1 MADAIEKGALA
12 ASKAQFIGNV
22 PESSRYGGE
31 TIRDKARGA
40 LFNLGIDRRGVNT
53 LIGDMRADSIIDNI
67 GLVDLTPVALPAVIQ
82 EGARSLKQGDYVS
95 GIADLAFSALEMAPG
110 VRLAS
115 PYVKKLIKIIA
126 NKANKAA
133 PVDETKRKLMQGGLA
148 APIVASS
155 GILSQLPIGK
165 INEVVPVIKAVGRV
179 LPADFSIASLKDF
192 KKGLRSAKA
201 NARNEWKNFDPE
213 MGEDIINQLDE
224 MSPEKQFSELEDTGH
239 MDVEALIKNI
249 KQKYPGASTDEILK
263 LFPSGS
269 TSRASIKMIDPN
281 YTFVEHSKKAFGNKE
296 DAIKE
301 LNLLRKKNP
310 NVEFTSLFSE
320 SRGHQIYFKKLD
332 KDVVTYSN
340 RKKFPNA
347 QIDDTL
353 WYDPDF
359 YIPSSEAPV

>member
-67 GLVDLTPVALPAVIQ
+67 GLADLTPVALPAVIQ

-110 VRLAS
+110 FKLAS

-165 INEVVPVIKAVGRV
+165 IKEVAPVIKKI
-179 LPADFSIASLKDF
+179 LPLPKSLYQIPALIRQTDDAIETGFKENIDMLDNAEVKEIIDEIGFDRETLERLGIDPDNINKSDLLNDEVAWSLKKDPMMNP
-192 KKGLRSAKA
+192 
-201 NARNEWKNFDPE
+201 NAD
-213 MGEDIINQLDE
+213 LDE
-224 MSPEKQFSELEDTGH
+224 EELYEGMLSEIDDYLDGVIEFDDLDSGSGG
-239 MDVEALIKNI
+239 AYNLIKSLQDDYGLNKEGI
-249 KQKYPGASTDEILK
+249 RKYLK
-263 LFPSGS
+263 L
-269 TSRASIKMIDPN
+269 
-281 YTFVEHSKKAFGNKE
+281 
-296 DAIKE
+296 
-301 LNLLRKKNP
+301 
-310 NVEFTSLFSE
+310 SLIE
-320 SRGHQIYFKKLD
+320 
-332 KDVVTYSN
+332 
-340 RKKFPNA
+340 
-347 QIDDTL
+347 
-353 WYDPDF
+353 
-359 YIPSSEAPV
+359 

>member
-155 GILSQLPIGK
+155 GILSQLPIG
-165 INEVVPVIKAVGRV
+165 NLPVSKVIYANKTFPAIKLETLLKEGLDV
-179 LPADFSIASLKDF
+179 LPSFKSAINKIDIATAKSNIIERGSNLPENLTDKDYLKIAEELKLDDMSDTEF
-192 KKGLRSAKA
+192 IL
-201 NARNEWKNFDPE
+201 EQVD
-213 MGEDIINQLDE
+213 DIRDYLDGKISLDE
-224 MSPEKQFSELEDTGH
+224 IPINIELPSGEKISLGRDVIQDLQQNYSMS
-239 MDVEALIKNI
+239 N
-249 KQKYPGASTDEILK
+249 DEIAKFL
-263 LFPSGS
+263 
-269 TSRASIKMIDPN
+269 
-281 YTFVEHSKKAFGNKE
+281 
-296 DAIKE
+296 
-301 LNLLRKKNP
+301 
-310 NVEFTSLFSE
+310 SE
-320 SRGHQIYFKKLD
+320 QLGLI
-332 KDVVTYSN
+332 
-340 RKKFPNA
+340 
-347 QIDDTL
+347 
-353 WYDPDF
+353 
-359 YIPSSEAPV
+359 E

>member
-1 MADAIEKGALA
+1 MAEAIEKGALA

-53 LIGDMRADSIIDNI
+53 LIGDMRADNIIDNI

-95 GIADLAFSALEMAPG
+95 GIVDLAFSALEMAPG
-110 VRLAS
+110 FKLAS

-165 INEVVPVIKAVGRV
+165 INEVVPVIKKI
-179 LPADFSIASLKDF
+179 LPLPKSLYQIPALIRQTDDAIETGFRENIDMFDNAEAKEIIDEIGFDRETLEKLGIDPDNIDKFDLLNDEVVWSLK
-192 KKGLRSAKA
+192 KEPMMNP
-201 NARNEWKNFDPE
+201 NAY
-213 MGEDIINQLDE
+213 LDE
-224 MSPEKQFSELEDTGH
+224 EELYEGMLSEIDDYLDGVIEFDDLDSGSGG
-239 MDVEALIKNI
+239 AYNLIKSLQDDYGLNKEGI
-249 KQKYPGASTDEILK
+249 RKYLK
-263 LFPSGS
+263 LG
-269 TSRASIKMIDPN
+269 
-281 YTFVEHSKKAFGNKE
+281 
-296 DAIKE
+296 
-301 LNLLRKKNP
+301 
-310 NVEFTSLFSE
+310 
-320 SRGHQIYFKKLD
+320 D
-332 KDVVTYSN
+332 K
-340 RKKFPNA
+340 
-347 QIDDTL
+347 
-353 WYDPDF
+353 
-359 YIPSSEAPV
+359 

>member
-53 LIGDMRADSIIDNI
+53 LIGDMRADNIIDNI

-110 VRLAS
+110 FKLAS

-155 GILSQLPIGK
+155 GILSQIPVSKTAPAIKLETLLKEGLDVLPSFKSAINKIDIATAKSNIIERGSNLPENLTDKDYLKIAEELKLDDMSDTEFILEQVDDIRDYLDGK
-165 INEVVPVIKAVGRV
+165 I
-179 LPADFSIASLKDF
+179 S
-192 KKGLRSAKA
+192 
-201 NARNEWKNFDPE
+201 
-213 MGEDIINQLDE
+213 LDE
-224 MSPEKQFSELEDTGH
+224 IPSNIELPSGEKINFGKDVIQDLQQNYNMS
-239 MDVEALIKNI
+239 N
-249 KQKYPGASTDEILK
+249 DEIAKFL
-263 LFPSGS
+263 
-269 TSRASIKMIDPN
+269 
-281 YTFVEHSKKAFGNKE
+281 
-296 DAIKE
+296 
-301 LNLLRKKNP
+301 
-310 NVEFTSLFSE
+310 SE
-320 SRGHQIYFKKLD
+320 QLGLI
-332 KDVVTYSN
+332 
-340 RKKFPNA
+340 
-347 QIDDTL
+347 
-353 WYDPDF
+353 
-359 YIPSSEAPV
+359 E